1 MKKGFSYIYIIMVC
15 LALCGCA
22 KKEYYYEGKEL
33 VDKAKENHTAFEG
46 AWITVNDYIS
56 HTDVQS
62 IEYQFQGEVM
72 TYMYAADIDGKQ
84 YYEYNNGTELNYITM
99 PDETEWSFI
108 AKGMEGYYTYSKASR
123 HYFADGEQLFA
134 DYEAAVSGSEISET
148 EYDTTVTLN
157 YDLEKLKQY
166 SAFAEYDE
174 ITDFSVTFNIDKSS
188 GNCIRYDSKY
198 TLSDGTEEWYV
209 VIISERPT
217 DGPVMRTE
225 IE

>member
-1 MKKGFSYIYIIMVC
+1 MKKVFSYIYIIMVC

-33 VDKAKENHTAFEG
+33 IDKAKENHTAFEG

-72 TYMYAADIDGKQ
+72 TYMYSAHIDGKD
-84 YYEYNNGTELNYITM
+84 YYEYNNGTELNYITL

-108 AKGMEGYYTYSKASR
+108 AKGTEGYYTYSKASR

-134 DYEAAVSGSEISET
+134 DYEAAVSGSEIKET
-148 EYDTTVTLN
+148 DTQTMLTLS

-166 SAFAEYDE
+166 SAFAEYDGL
-174 ITDFSVTFNIDKSS
+174 TDFSVLFSIDKSS
-188 GNCIRYDSKY
+188 GNCLRYDTKY
-198 TLSDGTEEWYV
+198 TLSDGTEEHY
-209 VIISERPT
+209 IMNIFERT
-217 DGPVMRTE
+217 ANGPVMRTE